1 MDTPEILL
9 HAREALDPV
18 GGTAYAVRVL
28 LALTFVAVLW
38 SEYRGR
44 TPTAA
49 PWSAWALVSS
59 GVSLSSRTRSR
70 DLAMN
75 LMG

>member
-1 MDTPEILL
+1 MDRPEILL
-9 HAREALDPV
+9 YAREALDPV
-18 GGTAYAVRVL
+18 GGTAYAVRIL

-49 PWSAWALVSS
+49 PWSTWALVSS
-59 GVSLSSRTRSR
+59 GVGPSSQTQSL

-75 LMG
+75 LMD